1 MIIVGALFIMAAAG
15 AFVYADYQSGIWC
28 ALVGSCLL
36 AYGFYRNKQKQA
48 QAQAQA
54 QKQTVIV
61 NNYITQP
68 TQQPDRT
75 QIVTARVVRTNDDDL
90 PEQ

>member
-68 TQQPDRT
+68 PDAT
-75 QIVTARVVRTNDDDL
+75 QIVTARTVRTNDDDL